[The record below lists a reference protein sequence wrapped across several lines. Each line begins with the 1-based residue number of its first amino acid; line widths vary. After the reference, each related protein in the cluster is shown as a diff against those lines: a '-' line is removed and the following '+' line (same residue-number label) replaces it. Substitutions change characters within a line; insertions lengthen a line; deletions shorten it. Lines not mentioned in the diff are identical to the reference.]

1 MKAIV
6 LGKAERQILAGVP
19 VLFLAGTL
27 IHFLYGLSGEF
38 FLVGLLAPVNES
50 VWEHLKLA
58 LWPTTLWWTAGYLWA
73 QRRGRELDAP
83 AWFAAAQGA
92 LLTTE
97 ITIVLLFYFYTG
109 AFGVESLAADV
120 LLFFLAVLLGQI
132 AGGKIYQRGSSVSW
146 VFPLALL
153 ALLLALFAAFTLAPP
168 DLPLFTDPNSGVRGI
183 FRV

>member
-6 LGKAERQILAGVP
+6 LGKAERQILVGVP

-27 IHFLYGLSGEF
+27 LHFLYGLSGEF

-58 LWPTTLWWTAGYLWA
+58 LWTTTLWWTAGYLWA

-83 AWFAAAQGA
+83 AWFAAALGA

-97 ITIVLLFYFYTG
+97 ITIVLLFYF
-109 AFGVESLAADV
+109 
-120 LLFFLAVLLGQI
+120 
-132 AGGKIYQRGSSVSW
+132 
-146 VFPLALL
+146 
-153 ALLLALFAAFTLAPP
+153 
-168 DLPLFTDPNSGVRGI
+168 
-183 FRV
+183 

>member
-1 MKAIV
+1 MAECYKKRTPTAKFCKRFPARQRLRGFTAGKAYDWSRSFERGARRMKAIV
-6 LGKAERQILAGVP
+6 LGKAERQILVGVP

-83 AWFAAAQGA
+83 AWFAAALGA

-97 ITIVLLFYFYTG
+97 ITIVLLFL
-109 AFGVESLAADV
+109 E
-120 LLFFLAVLLGQI
+120 
-132 AGGKIYQRGSSVSW
+132 
-146 VFPLALL
+146 
-153 ALLLALFAAFTLAPP
+153 
-168 DLPLFTDPNSGVRGI
+168 
-183 FRV
+183 

>member
-58 LWPTTLWWTAGYLWA
+58 L
-73 QRRGRELDAP
+73 ELDMPIIVHDREAH
-83 AWFAAAQGA
+83 ADGVLDSAA
-92 LLTTE
+92 
-97 ITIVLLFYFYTG
+97 
-109 AFGVESLAADV
+109 
-120 LLFFLAVLLGQI
+120 
-132 AGGKIYQRGSSVSW
+132 
-146 VFPLALL
+146 
-153 ALLLALFAAFTLAPP
+153 
-168 DLPLFTDPNSGVRGI
+168 VRS
-183 FRV
+183 